1 MSYIAIGATF
11 QEARD
16 ASDPQTGRMAAD
28 TMARLIDYDMFAK
41 GDRRESRN
49 C

>member
-16 ASDPQTGRMAAD
+16 ASDPQTEEEWL
-28 TMARLIDYDMFAK
+28 LIQWPD
-41 GDRRESRN
+41 
-49 C
+49 